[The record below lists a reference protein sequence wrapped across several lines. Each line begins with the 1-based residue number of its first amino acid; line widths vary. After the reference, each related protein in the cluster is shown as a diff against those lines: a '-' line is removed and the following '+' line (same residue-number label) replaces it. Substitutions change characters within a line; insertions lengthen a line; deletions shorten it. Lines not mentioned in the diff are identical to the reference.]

1 MTNSPKISIII
12 PSYNQGLYLKE
23 TLLSIINQNYKN
35 YEIIIIDGGSTDNTL
50 DVINEFSSHIAYWV
64 SEKDRGQTQ
73 ALNKGYAVATGTI
86 IGWQNSDDTYEP
98 GAFLEAVKGFIKNR
112 DVDFIYG
119 NYRLINKD
127 SKVLR
132 SYYVINFDIHTKLY
146 ENTIVYNQALFW
158 RKSFSDKMIIPGLS
172 GPFNESINFVM
183 DADFIFRAYIGGA
196 KFFRINKFLGSFRMH
211 PENKTSNMNDI
222 FVAEYDALRI
232 ELFPGFSKKK
242 EKLFVLF
249 LKTRRHFL
257 SLFSKLRHHFFLV
270 LGL

>member
-1 MTNSPKISIII
+1 VLTNSPKISIIV

-23 TLLSIINQNYKN
+23 TLFSIINQNYNN
-35 YEIIIIDGGSTDNTL
+35 YEIIIIDGGSTDSTL

-64 SEKDRGQTQ
+64 SEKDRGQTH

-86 IGWQNSDDTYEP
+86 IGWQNSDDLYEP
-98 GAFLEAVKGFIKNR
+98 GAFLEAANGFINNK
-112 DVDFIYG
+112 DIDLIYG

-127 SKVLR
+127 SEVVR
-132 SYYVINFDIHTKLY
+132 NYYAINFDIYTKLY

-158 RKSFSDKMIIPGLS
+158 KKRLSDKMIISDLS

-211 PENKTSNMNDI
+211 PENKTSTMNDI

-232 ELFPGFSKKK
+232 ELFPRFSKEK
-242 EKLFVLF
+242 EKLFFRF
-249 LKTRRHFL
+249 LRFRRHFL
-257 SLFSKLRHHFFLV
+257 SLFYKFRH
-270 LGL
+270 